1 MESLPVVGPYAA
13 APPTETRWGDLS
25 RPRFAGASAAGRKR
39 SLGANRPSA
48 RPKVTAL
55 QPRQERLATSRRAV
69 RSTDAGQRVAGWPH
83 AGGIRQARNGTGG
96 MGAFRARAGPEMVSA
111 GE

>member
-69 RSTDAGQRVAGWPH
+69 RSTDAGQRVAEAPD
-83 AGGIRQARNGTGG
+83 AGGVTHGRNEAGG
-96 MGAFRARAGPEMVSA
+96 WGDFK
-111 GE
+111 